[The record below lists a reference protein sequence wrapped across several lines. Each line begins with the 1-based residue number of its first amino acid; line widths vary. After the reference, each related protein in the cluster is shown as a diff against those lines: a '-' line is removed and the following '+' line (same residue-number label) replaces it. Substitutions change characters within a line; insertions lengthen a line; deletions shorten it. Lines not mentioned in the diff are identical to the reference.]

1 MSDSELQSKISKKL
15 LPVLRETGR
24 LYGLLIK
31 VKPISNRLFM
41 ANYVNTLVGEE
52 VVTVDSYQTLIL
64 SKTFSI
70 LGATLVKNAPI
81 KEFHINSN
89 YLSLESFDHRL
100 PSLGLYQKHQNY
112 SNSKHSG
119 WKVSLKCVDAPEK
132 HPCFPTSSTLALEL
146 EDGSKVSFLLIRIS
160 KIDLS
165 EHLGN
170 LESDNFLFNETL
182 LWNLALSKEQFTMK
196 LVEFGDILRYQLS
209 KLQNIS
215 GLLQGIVS
223 VRNQQLKDAS
233 KYKNVSLESFIELIK
248 NQEFDVQFL
257 LVIDLAIA
265 VNSLVIARFWL
276 RGFLYNE
283 TNSASRKVALFSSI
297 LWFTQYK
304 KIPLGAENKAYS
316 EYILSK
322 ISDIYSHRQRSPLN
336 KDNLQRDDSSASLYP
351 KKILFLLADLPK
363 SETNGHLQIT
373 ASYMAGILKH
383 YPDIKVK
390 LILTKELSTE
400 GLQLPGY
407 YNENNINQ
415 AFIQESIL
423 KIDSELSEKI
433 SSNCEIH
440 ISERPGKS
448 SQYLENL
455 VGKTLGFCPESTI
468 VFGGALGSRLF
479 PSFLGKLSSTIF
491 VPFNYKNAEPPGL
504 DLYYYIHPM
513 RPLLAQHRMSDRH
526 RLLKIPYVP
535 FKSFKAYS
543 RRDFSIPNEA
553 VVLVLVGHRLD
564 SEVSDRFLSHLTSVL
579 DSFKNLIV
587 YFIGINEFS
596 QNRSVDMIKYVE
608 SSQIRFISFE
618 DDLIA
623 FYRMCDIYIN
633 PDRPGGGFSMSLAAS
648 AGLPVLVFNRNDAC
662 GFLPQVCWSAGYDDY
677 FSLLKQC
684 IANRIL
690 RLKMGNLVKRY
701 HALDF
706 TIESATHRFVN
717 DLTESYIMYLL
728 GQKVTD

>member
-1 MSDSELQSKISKKL
+1 MSDSQLQSKISKKL
-15 LPVLRETGR
+15 LPVLRETSR
-24 LYGLLIK
+24 FYGLLITIK
-31 VKPISNRLFM
+31 SISNRLFM
-41 ANYVNTLVGEE
+41 ANYVNTLVADE
-52 VVTVDSYQTLIL
+52 VVTVDSRQTLTL

-70 LGATLVKNAPI
+70 SGATLVKNAPI
-81 KEFHINSN
+81 KDFQLKSN
-89 YLSLESFDHRL
+89 YLSLKCFDRQL

-112 SNSKHSG
+112 SNGKHSG
-119 WKVSLKCVDAPEK
+119 WKVVLKCVDAPEK
-132 HPCFPTSSTLALEL
+132 HPCFPTSSTLVLEL
-146 EDGSKVSFLLIRIS
+146 ENGSKIPFMLIRIS
-160 KIDLS
+160 KIDLY
-165 EHLGN
+165 EHLSS
-170 LESDNFLFNETL
+170 LEGDNFLFNEAL
-182 LWNLALSKEQFTMK
+182 LWDMALSKEQFTMK
-196 LVEFGDILRYQLS
+196 LVEFEDMLRYQLS

-215 GLLQGIVS
+215 DLLQGIVNS
-223 VRNQQLKDAS
+223 HHQQLKDAS

-248 NQEFDVQFL
+248 TQGFDVQFL
-257 LVIDLAIA
+257 VVIDLAIA
-265 VNSLVIARFWL
+265 ANSLVIARFWL

-316 EYILSK
+316 EYIFSK
-322 ISDIYSHRQRSPLN
+322 ISYIYSHRKRSPLN

-390 LILTKELSTE
+390 LILTKEFSTE

-407 YNENNINQ
+407 FNQNIINQ
-415 AFIQESIL
+415 ALIQESIL
-423 KIDSELSEKI
+423 KIDPELSEKI
-433 SSNCEIH
+433 SNNCEIY

-455 VGKTLGFCPESTI
+455 VGQIQEFCPESTI

-513 RPLLAQHRMSDRH
+513 RPLLARNRMSDRH
-526 RLLKIPYVP
+526 RLLKTPYVP

-564 SEVSDRFLSHLTSVL
+564 SEVSDCFLSHLTSVL
-579 DSFKNLIV
+579 DSFKNVIV
-587 YFIGINEFS
+587 YFIGINEFR
-596 QNRSVDMIKYVE
+596 QNRSVDMIKHVE
-608 SSQIRFISFE
+608 SSQIRFINFE

-623 FYRMCDIYIN
+623 FYRMCDVYIN

-662 GFLPQVCWSAGYDDY
+662 GFLPQVCCSESYDDY

-701 HALDF
+701 HELDY
-706 TIESATHRFVN
+706 TLESATHRFVN
-717 DLTESYIMYLL
+717 YLTESCVLFYT
-728 GQKVTD
+728 KK